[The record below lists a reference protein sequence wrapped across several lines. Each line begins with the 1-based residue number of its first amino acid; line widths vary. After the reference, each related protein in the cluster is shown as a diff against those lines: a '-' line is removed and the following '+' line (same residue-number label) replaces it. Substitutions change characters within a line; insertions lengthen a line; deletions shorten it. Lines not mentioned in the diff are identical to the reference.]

1 LGAKVEILTFEKVP
15 LRKIFRMITI
25 PHLEIKKHID
35 GAKKIMLTSHFSPDG
50 DALGSILAMK
60 QFLTAYGKESIAVVP
75 NSFPDF
81 LKWLPGLGELNIY
94 EGNEDK
100 IKEESKSCDLVIILD
115 YNHLGRIKDL
125 KDAIDVERQKVILI
139 DHHQQPDEFD
149 VNVSDVESSSTCEL
163 LFRILEELAPEK
175 INEEIA
181 TCLYTGILTDTGSF
195 RHSCTTSFTHQVAA
209 KLIDLGAN
217 NSAIQERIGN
227 SGTYDRLRLIGFA
240 LHEKLK
246 LSADGKVAYFALSMK
261 DMEDYN
267 YQSGDTE
274 GLVNYGLSIQGVIM
288 AVLIKEA
295 EEYVKMSFR
304 CVGEFSVNEFARK
317 YFNGGGH
324 TRAAGGRCDDTLENT
339 VTQFLDAVEN
349 EKHLL
354 Y

>member
-1 LGAKVEILTFEKVP
+1 
-15 LRKIFRMITI
+15 MITI
-25 PHLEIKKHID
+25 PHQEIKKHID
-35 GAKKIMLTSHFSPDG
+35 GANRILLTSHFSPDG

-60 QFLTAYGKESIAVVP
+60 SFLDAYGKESVAVVP

-81 LKWLPGLGELNIY
+81 LKWMPGLNELKIY
-94 EGNEDK
+94 EGNEES
-100 IKEESKSCDLVIILD
+100 IQAESKKCDLVIILD

-125 KDAIDVERQKVILI
+125 RDAIDVETQKVILI
-139 DHHQQPDEFD
+139 DHHQQPDEFN
-149 VNVSDVESSSTCEL
+149 VNVSDVSSSSTCEL
-163 LFRILEELAPEK
+163 LFRILEELGPEH
-175 INEEIA
+175 ISSEVA

-195 RHSCTTSFTHQVAA
+195 RHNCTTSFTHQVAA

-227 SGTYDRLRLIGFA
+227 SGTYDRLKLVGFA
-240 LHEKLK
+240 LHEKLT
-246 LSADGKVAYFALSMK
+246 LSADGKVAYFAISLEDMK
-261 DMEDYN
+261 KYN

-304 CVGEFSVNEFARK
+304 CVGEFSVNDFARK

-324 TRAAGGRCDDTLENT
+324 TRAAGGRCDDSLENT